1 VSHLL
6 KISTLTFIGAIG
18 LGGVAQ
24 GADLYTP
31 SPSPGP
37 IYSSAPAYN
46 WTGFYAGINGGYGW
60 GNSSSDT
67 PFDVGDMDGWFA
79 GGQLGYNF
87 QFANNVVVGLEGDLQ
102 WSDMSGSTA
111 GPIVGSTITQDLNW
125 FGTVRGR
132 IGYAFGAWLPYV
144 TGGFAY
150 GEGDRTTTL
159 GGGLSESKMHIG
171 YTLGAGVEVGI
182 TPNWTGKLEYQYL
195 DFGSETYS
203 SIPGTPSVD
212 MDAHT
217 VRVGLNYK
225 F

>member
-1 VSHLL
+1 VFHILRVPAAV
-6 KISTLTFIGAIG
+6 FIGTLAFT
-18 LGGVAQ
+18 GVAKA
-24 GADLYTP
+24 ADLYTP
-31 SPSPGP
+31 TPSAGP

-60 GNSSSDT
+60 GDSSSST

-79 GGQLGYNF
+79 GGQLGYNY
-87 QFANNVVVGLEGDLQ
+87 QLPSNVVLGLETDLQ
-102 WSDMSGSTA
+102 WSDMDGSTA
-111 GPIVGSTITQDLNW
+111 GPGGSTITQDLNW

-132 IGYAFGAWLPYV
+132 IGYAMGRWLPYF

-150 GEGDRTTTL
+150 GEGERSTTL
-159 GGGLSESKMHIG
+159 TGVSESNTHIG
-171 YTLGAGVEVGI
+171 YVLGGGVEVGI

-203 SIPGTPSVD
+203 SIPADPSVS
-212 MDAHT
+212 MNAHT